1 MIHIACCSNE
11 KLAPM
16 FGVVVTSVGINVTS
30 DDVMMYLLHNGLKRS
45 TVKRLQKIA
54 DRYNVRLKFL
64 EINLEILKDCPTND
78 KIHYGNIMMY
88 ARILLPSMLPNL
100 DKVIYLDCDLVVC
113 KDLKSLWET
122 DVNDI
127 AVAMAPDLLYQDKGT
142 LSRLGINNKYLNSG
156 VIVMNLDYWRKHD
169 VQNRLLSYI
178 IDKGNE
184 LIYNDQDALNVIL
197 NDERRQLS
205 ARYNVTPYHFHRNL
219 DNYPK
224 EMHEEI
230 REARIDP
237 VVFHYV
243 GPTKPW
249 SLGCYLPGKKL
260 FMKYQKASGWRH
272 FTIQKYVFKRIIYT
286 LFPQMKKKAWEN
298 KTYIEGWEELFR
310 IIPKSIFER

>member
-30 DDVMMYLLHNGLKRS
+30 DDVMMYLLHNGLKDS

-54 DRYNVRLKFL
+54 DRYNVGLKFL
-64 EINLEILKDCPTND
+64 EIDLGILKDCPVD
-78 KIHYGNIMMY
+78 EKMHYGNIMMY
-88 ARILLPSMLPNL
+88 ARLLLSSMLPNL

-122 DVNDI
+122 DVNDV
-127 AVAMAPDLLYQDKGT
+127 AVAMVPDLLYQDKET
-142 LSRLGINNKYLNSG
+142 LDRLGINNNYLNSG

-169 VQNRLLSYI
+169 VQNRLLAYI

-184 LIYNDQDALNVIL
+184 LICNDQDALNVIL
-197 NDERRQLS
+197 NDERRQLP
-205 ARYNVTPYHFHRNL
+205 AKYNVTPHYFHKNH

-230 REARIDP
+230 QEARINP
-237 VVFHYV
+237 IIFHYL
-243 GPTKPW
+243 GKIKPW

-260 FMKYQKASGWRH
+260 FMKYQKASGWCHRSINKH
-272 FTIQKYVFKRIIYT
+272 FLKRILYT
-286 LFPQMKKKAWEN
+286 LFPNIKKNAWEN
-298 KTYIEGWEELFR
+298 KTYIDNWENFY
-310 IIPKSIFER
+310 SI

>member
-30 DDVMMYLLHNGLKRS
+30 DDVMMYLLHNGLKDS

-64 EINLEILKDCPTND
+64 EIDLEILKDCPVDD

-100 DKVIYLDCDLVVC
+100 DKVTYLDCDIVVC

-122 DVNDI
+122 DVNDV
-127 AVAMAPDLLYQDKGT
+127 AVAMAPDLLYQDKAT
-142 LSRLGINNKYLNSG
+142 LRRLGVNNGKYLNAG

-169 VQNRLLSYI
+169 VQNRLLAYI

-197 NDERRQLS
+197 QKERIQLPVK
-205 ARYNVTPYHFHRNL
+205 YNVTPYHYNKNL
-219 DNYPK
+219 EYYPAVLR
-224 EMHEEI
+224 EEI
-230 REARIDP
+230 HKSRLNPII
-237 VVFHYV
+237 FHYL

-249 SLGCYLPGKKL
+249 SFGCYLPGKKL
-260 FMKYQKASGWRH
+260 FIKYQKTSGWRH
-272 FTIQKYVFKRIIYT
+272 FTIQKHVFKWVIYT
-286 LFPQMKKKAWEN
+286 LFPNIKKKAWEN
-298 KTYIEGWEELFR
+298 KTYIEGWE
-310 IIPKSIFER
+310 SCFE

>member
-54 DRYNVRLKFL
+54 DRYNVGLRFL
-64 EINLEILKDCPTND
+64 EIDLEILKYCPVDD

-88 ARILLPSMLPNL
+88 ARLLLPSMLPNL

-113 KDLKSLWET
+113 KDLQSLWET
-122 DVNDI
+122 DVNDM
-127 AVAMAPDLLYQDKGT
+127 AVAMAPDLWYQDKGT
-142 LSRLGINNKYLNSG
+142 LSRLGINNNYLNSG

-178 IDKGNE
+178 IDKGKE

-197 NDERRQLS
+197 QKERWQLPVK
-205 ARYNVTPYHFHRNL
+205 YNVTPYYFNRNL

-230 REARIDP
+230 REARINP
-237 VVFHYV
+237 IIFHFL
-243 GPTKPW
+243 GNIKPW
-249 SLGCYLPGKKL
+249 SLGCYVPGKKL
-260 FMKYQKASGWRH
+260 FMKYQKESGWRH
-272 FTIQKYVFKRIIYT
+272 FIIEKYVFKRIIYT
-286 LFPQMKKKAWEN
+286 LVPKIKKKAWEN
-298 KTYIEGWEELFR
+298 KTYIDNWEKFY
-310 IIPKSIFER
+310 SI

>member
-30 DDVMMYLLHNGLKRS
+30 DDVMMYLLHNGLKDS

-64 EINLEILKDCPTND
+64 EIDLEILKDCPTND
-78 KIHYGNIMMY
+78 KIHYSNIMMY

-122 DVNDI
+122 DVNDV
-127 AVAMAPDLLYQDKGT
+127 AVAMAPDLWYQDKET
-142 LSRLGINNKYLNSG
+142 LRRLGINNKYLNSG
-156 VIVMNLDYWRKHD
+156 VMVMNLDYWRKHD

-197 NDERRQLS
+197 DDERRQLPVK
-205 ARYNVTPYHFHRNL
+205 YNVTPYHYHKNL
-219 DNYPK
+219 ENYPAK
-224 EMHEEI
+224 LREEI
-230 REARIDP
+230 QKSRLDP
-237 VVFHYV
+237 VIFHYL
-243 GPTKPW
+243 GPVKPW
-249 SLGCYLPGKKL
+249 SLGCYLPGKQL
-260 FMKYQKASGWRH
+260 FKKYQKISGSRH
-272 FTIQKYVFKRIIYT
+272 FTIQKHVFKRIIYT
-286 LFPQMKKKAWEN
+286 LIPQMKKKAWEN
-298 KTYIEGWEELFR
+298 KTYIEGWENFY
-310 IIPKSIFER
+310 SI

>member
-1 MIHIACCSNE
+1 
-11 KLAPM
+11 M

-30 DDVMMYLLHNGLKRS
+30 DDVMMYLLHNGLKDS

-54 DRYNVRLKFL
+54 NRYNVGLKFL
-64 EINLEILKDCPTND
+64 EIDLGILKDCPTNT
-78 KIHYGNIMMY
+78 KLHYANVMTY
-88 ARILLPSMLPNL
+88 ARFLLPSMLANL

-127 AVAMAPDLLYQDKGT
+127 AVAMAPDYNYNNEET
-142 LSRLGINNKYLNSG
+142 LGRLGGHVSNYLNSG

-178 IDKGNE
+178 IDKGKE

-197 NDERRQLS
+197 DDERKQLS
-205 ARYNVTPYHFHRNL
+205 ARYNVTPYYFHRNL

-237 VVFHYV
+237 VVFHYL
-243 GPTKPW
+243 GPIKPW

-260 FMKYQKASGWRH
+260 FMKYQGLSGWRH
-272 FTIQKYVFKRIIYT
+272 VVIQKHFFKRLVYT
-286 LFPQMKKKAWEN
+286 LFPFYRKKAWED
-298 KTYIEGWEELFR
+298 KTYVDGWEKYYKE
-310 IIPKSIFER
+310 